1 LVNTPLGRLVSGTV
15 GRFLVLRSEVNLTEQ
30 QRHQIRDVMVSHRAE
45 IAATVKSVREQ
56 RLALRKAVLAEKT
69 DEAAIRTAAEGLGKA
84 IGDASVKAAKLR
96 GELAPVLSAEQKEL
110 IHKFLAENEAVVSK
124 FLDKVAQGK

>member
-1 LVNTPLGRLVSGTV
+1 MVSGTLGRL
-15 GRFLVLRSEVNLTEQ
+15 LVLRSEVNLTEQ
-30 QRHQIRDVMVSHRAE
+30 QRHQIRDVIVSHRAE
-45 IAATVKSVREQ
+45 IAATVKPVREQ

-69 DEAAIRTAAEGLGKA
+69 DEAAIRAAAEGLGKA
-84 IGDASVKAAKLR
+84 LGDAAVKAAKLR
-96 GELAPVLSAEQKEL
+96 SDLAPILTPEQREL

>member
-1 LVNTPLGRLVSGTV
+1 
-15 GRFLVLRSEVNLTEQ
+15 
-30 QRHQIRDVMVSHRAE
+30 
-45 IAATVKSVREQ
+45 
-56 RLALRKAVLAEKT
+56 
-69 DEAAIRTAAEGLGKA
+69 LGKA